1 MAKVALTMPVF
12 FQLRQPC
19 CDIGNYSFELYGL
32 YMRIKILTVFGTRPE
47 AIKLVPVIRALNSD
61 KDIDAKVCVTFQHRQ
76 MLTQV
81 LELFGINVDEQ
92 LDNEPV
98 NQYMGQ
104 SLSQS
109 QARMLEGLDK
119 IIARQKPDLVLVHGD
134 TSSCLAGALA
144 AFYRQVPVIH
154 IEAGLR
160 TGNLCAPFPEEAHRQ
175 MVARVASLHLVP
187 TVRARAH
194 LLAENITAD
203 SIYVTGNTI
212 VDALAMVREQ
222 IAQFPYGYFE
232 QQLRQQAGMEG
243 YEFAP
248 PLVLIT
254 LHRRE
259 SSGEKFRALCK
270 AILQLAQANQDR
282 TFVFPLHL
290 NPEVN
295 EPARKILGGTANI
308 YLIPPQEYHLFVW
321 LLMRAELV
329 ITDSG
334 GVQEEAEVLGKPV
347 FILRDQSDRPESLAR
362 ASARLVGTDPSN
374 LISQAND
381 FFKIRKASTFL
392 QTEAENVLSE
402 VFGDGQAAQRIV
414 SIIKQKYGSEFV
426 DNNIAPEK
434 YPRTMCELD

>member
-1 MAKVALTMPVF
+1 
-12 FQLRQPC
+12 
-19 CDIGNYSFELYGL
+19 
-32 YMRIKILTVFGTRPE
+32 MRIKILTVFGTRPE

-81 LELFGINVDEQ
+81 LELFAINVDEQ

-98 NQYMGQ
+98 NQYLGQ

-119 IIARQKPDLVLVHGD
+119 AIARQKPDLVLVHGD
-134 TSSCLAGALA
+134 TSSCLAGAVA

-160 TGNLCAPFPEEAHRQ
+160 TGNLHAPFPEEAHRQ

-187 TVRARAH
+187 TARARAN
-194 LLAENITAD
+194 LLAENITTD

-212 VDALAMVREQ
+212 VDVLAMVREQ
-222 IAQFPYGYFE
+222 IEQFPGGYFE
-232 QQLRQQAGMEG
+232 QQLRQQAGMAG
-243 YEFAP
+243 YDFVR

-259 SSGEKFRALCK
+259 SSGAKFRALCK
-270 AILQLAQANQDR
+270 AILQVAQANQDR
-282 TFVFPLHL
+282 TFVLPLHL

-295 EPARKILGGTANI
+295 KPARQILGDAPNI
-308 YLIPPQEYHLFVW
+308 YLIPPQNYQVFVW

-347 FILRDQSDRPESLAR
+347 FIVRDQSDRPESLAR
-362 ASARLVGTDPSN
+362 ASAILVGTDPSN
-374 LISQAND
+374 LIIQANQ
-381 FFKIRKASTFL
+381 FFKVRNPPAIE
-392 QTEAENVLSE
+392 QAEMQNIQAGI
-402 VFGDGQAAQRIV
+402 FGDGQAAQRIV
-414 SIIKQKYGSEFV
+414 NIIKRKYGSEFI
-426 DNNIAPEK
+426 DNNIAPDNIREQRVNRINPFPTK
-434 YPRTMCELD
+434 SQFPTQ